1 MTSEVKS
8 SYDYKMSS
16 LEEQLTDHVEAP
28 AEAVS
33 PRFRIQTFSSLR
45 HLDFRYLCAGTF
57 MMSAGQW
64 IQQVTLGWL
73 VYELTGNSMLLGAL
87 NGLRALPFLVT
98 GPMAGVAADRMDRQK
113 LMLRTQYV
121 LIVTAIVMGSLV
133 ASGLLQVWHIFVFT
147 LITGVAW
154 TFSEPVRQ
162 SLIPSVVPK
171 QELVNAIALNSG
183 GFNLMKV
190 IGPALGGLLIALF
203 GAAGNFFVQSIAYVG
218 VLVMIYL
225 MHVPPTPAE
234 ARRSSA
240 LASLKEG
247 FSYVW
252 STPAVL
258 ALMILAY
265 VPRIFAVPY
274 QTLMPVF
281 QKDVLRVGP
290 EGLGMLMAAPG
301 VGAVLSVLMLASFA
315 NRFRRQG
322 LLLVGSIL
330 VLGFFLILFSQT
342 TSFPLAL
349 VVLVAA
355 GGFQMLFLASTN
367 TMLQLIVP
375 DELRGRV
382 MSLYM
387 LDRGLMPAGA
397 LFAGIVAHFIG
408 APSTVAMMGAI
419 VIVLTLVV
427 AWRVPAI
434 RSLET

>member
-1 MTSEVKS
+1 MKS
-8 SYDYKMSS
+8 VAHGSGNNS
-16 LEEQLTDHVEAP
+16 LEEQLTDRIEAPVEALP
-28 AEAVS
+28 A
-33 PRFRIQTFSSLR
+33 PLGLKTFSSLR
-45 HLDFRYLCAGTF
+45 HLDYRYLWTGTL
-57 MMSAGQW
+57 MMGAGQW

-73 VYELTGNSMLLGAL
+73 LYDLTGSSVLLGAL

-121 LIVTAIVMGSLV
+121 LILTAFLMGGLV
-133 ASGLLQVWHIFVFT
+133 ASGLLEVWHIFVFT

-154 TFSEPVRQ
+154 SFSEPVRQ

-171 QELVNAIALNSG
+171 EDLVNAIALNSG

-190 IGPALGGLLIALF
+190 IGPALGGVLIALF
-203 GAAGNFFVQSIAYVG
+203 GAAGNFFVQSAAYVG

-225 MHVPPTPAE
+225 LHVPPTPE
-234 ARRSSA
+234 KARHSSA
-240 LASLKEG
+240 LANLKEG
-247 FSYVW
+247 FAYVW

-258 ALMILAY
+258 ALMTLAY

-274 QTLMPVF
+274 QTLMPIF
-281 QKDVLRVGP
+281 QKDVLGVGP

-301 VGAVLSVLMLASFA
+301 VGAVLAVLVLASA
-315 NRFRRQG
+315 ASRFRRQG
-322 LLLVGSIL
+322 LLLVSSIV
-330 VLGFFLILFSQT
+330 VLGLFLILFSRAG
-342 TSFPLAL
+342 SFPVALAL
-349 VVLVAA
+349 LIVVGA
-355 GGFQMLFLASTN
+355 FQMLFLASTN
-367 TMLQLIVP
+367 TMIMLIVP

-397 LFAGIVAHFIG
+397 LFAGVTAHFIG
-408 APSTVAMMGAI
+408 APSTVTTMGTI
-419 VIVLTLVV
+419 VIVLALFV

-434 RSLET
+434 RALES

>member
-1 MTSEVKS
+1 
-8 SYDYKMSS
+8 
-16 LEEQLTDHVEAP
+16 
-28 AEAVS
+28 
-33 PRFRIQTFSSLR
+33 
-45 HLDFRYLCAGTF
+45 
-57 MMSAGQW
+57 
-64 IQQVTLGWL
+64 
-73 VYELTGNSMLLGAL
+73 LLGAL

-121 LIVTAIVMGSLV
+121 LIVTAVVMGGLV

-147 LITGVAW
+147 LITGIAW

-171 QELVNAIALNSG
+171 RELANAIALNSG

-190 IGPALGGLLIALF
+190 IGPALGGLMIALF
-203 GAAGNFFVQSIAYVG
+203 GAAGNFFVQSVAYVG

-225 MHVPPTPAE
+225 MHVPPIPAE

-247 FSYVW
+247 FAYVW

-397 LFAGIVAHFIG
+397 LFAGVVAHFIG
-408 APSTVAMMGAI
+408 APSTVATMGII

>member
-1 MTSEVKS
+1 
-8 SYDYKMSS
+8 
-16 LEEQLTDHVEAP
+16 
-28 AEAVS
+28 
-33 PRFRIQTFSSLR
+33 
-45 HLDFRYLCAGTF
+45 

-73 VYELTGNSMLLGAL
+73 VYEITGNSVLLGAL

-121 LIVTAIVMGSLV
+121 LIVTAVLMGALV
-133 ASGLLQVWHIFVFT
+133 ASGWLRVWHIFVFT
-147 LITGVAW
+147 LISGIAW

-162 SLIPSVVPK
+162 SLIPSIVPK
-171 QELVNAIALNSG
+171 ADIANAIALNSG

-190 IGPALGGLLIALF
+190 MGPALGGVMIAVF
-203 GAAGNFFVQSIAYVG
+203 GAGGNFFVQALAYVG

-225 MHVPPTPAE
+225 MHVPPTPE
-234 ARRSSA
+234 KARSSSA
-240 LASLKEG
+240 LANLKQG
-247 FSYVW
+247 FAYVW

-258 ALMILAY
+258 ALMTLAY

-281 QKDVLRVGP
+281 QKDVLKVGP
-290 EGLGMLMAAPG
+290 EGLGLLMAAPG
-301 VGAVLSVLMLASFA
+301 VGAVLSVLVLASVT
-315 NRFRRQG
+315 RVKRQG
-322 LLLVGSIL
+322 LLLVGSIV
-330 VLGFFLILFSQT
+330 VLGAFLMLFSQIT
-342 TSFPLAL
+342 YFPLAL
-349 VVLVAA
+349 VVLILVGA
-355 GGFQMLFLASTN
+355 FQMLFLASTN
-367 TMLQLIVP
+367 TMLMLIVP

-397 LFAGIVAHFIG
+397 LFAGVVAHFIG
-408 APSTVAMMGAI
+408 APLTVAIMGAI
-419 VIVLTLVV
+419 VIVLTLIV

-434 RSLET
+434 RALET

>member
-1 MTSEVKS
+1 MT
-8 SYDYKMSS
+8 S
-16 LEEQLTDHVEAP
+16 LEEQLTDRASAP
-28 AEAVS
+28 AEPVS
-33 PRFRIQTFSSLR
+33 PRFRFQTFSSLR

-73 VYELTGNSMLLGAL
+73 VYELTGNSVLLGAL

-98 GPMAGVAADRMDRQK
+98 GPMAGVAADRTDRKK

-121 LIVTAIVMGSLV
+121 LIGTAFIMGGLV
-133 ASGLLQVWHIFVFT
+133 ASGLLEVWHIFVFT

-171 QELVNAIALNSG
+171 AELANAIALNSG
-183 GFNLMKV
+183 GFNLMKIV
-190 IGPALGGLLIALF
+190 GPALGGLMIALF
-203 GAAGNFFVQSIAYVG
+203 GAGANFFLQAAAYAG

-225 MHVPPTPAE
+225 MQVPPTPE
-234 ARRSSA
+234 NARQSSA
-240 LASLKEG
+240 LANLKQG
-247 FSYVW
+247 FAYVW

-258 ALMILAY
+258 ALMTLAY

-281 QKDVLRVGP
+281 QKDVLQVGP
-290 EGLGMLMAAPG
+290 EGLGLLMAAPG
-301 VGAVLSVLMLASFA
+301 VGAVLSVLVLASLTH
-315 NRFRRQG
+315 RVRRQG
-322 LLLVGSIL
+322 LLLVGSIV
-330 VLGFFLILFSQT
+330 VLGAFLVLFSQV

-349 VVLVAA
+349 IVLILVGA
-355 GGFQMLFLASTN
+355 FQMLFLASTN
-367 TMLQLIVP
+367 TMLMLIVP

-397 LFAGIVAHFIG
+397 LFAGVVAHIIG
-408 APSTVAMMGAI
+408 APLTVATMGAI
-419 VIVLTLVV
+419 VIVLALIV

-434 RSLET
+434 RALET